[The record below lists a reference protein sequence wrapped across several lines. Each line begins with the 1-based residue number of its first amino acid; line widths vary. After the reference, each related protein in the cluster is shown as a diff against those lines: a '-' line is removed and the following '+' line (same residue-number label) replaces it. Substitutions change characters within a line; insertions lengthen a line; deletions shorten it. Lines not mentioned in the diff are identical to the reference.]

1 MRIDV
6 NSVETHT
13 LPVLPVRGVISLPN
27 TEIRLEIGRPQSI
40 EALEVCEEYSNYVIL
55 VSQVDPNV
63 EVPQSE
69 DLLQYGTIAKVT
81 MKIKLPN
88 GHYKVKFNTLTR
100 VEIQEY
106 TQLEPYFMATVQT
119 MPSTPLQEEQEI
131 AIMRLLKEAV
141 VEHGSS
147 LFVHPNDV
155 KELVESAT
163 NADQATDIVAFYLR
177 ISEEEKVKYL
187 QETNVE
193 ERLTLLLKDIE
204 KEKYIADLEMKINQE
219 VKRSVDAHQKEFYLR
234 EKAKA
239 IQKELGDDYSK
250 EAVSQEF
257 REKLEALG
265 VPEAVKAKALEE
277 IRRFEMLPSNSSE
290 SGVVRT
296 YIEWI
301 LALPWSIQTTDNT
314 DILFAEETLNN
325 QHFGLEKVKD
335 RILEYLAVKTMTCK
349 NPSTILCLVGPPGVG
364 KTSLAKSIADALGR
378 KFVKIS
384 LGGVKDESE
393 IRGHRR
399 TYLGALPGRMIQAM
413 KKAGTT
419 NPVFLLDE
427 IDKMASD
434 YKGDP
439 ASAMLEVLDPE
450 QNSHFSDHYLE
461 EEYDLSNVLFIATAN
476 YLENIPA
483 PLRDRMDMIHV
494 DSYTEQEKTE
504 IAKRYLLQRQL
515 EAHGLTKEQLS
526 IDEAVILEL
535 IQYYTREAG
544 VRQLERQIG
553 SICRKV
559 ARKLLAEKVESLHVD
574 SSMLVELLGKH
585 KYTHGL
591 IETEDQIGVV
601 TGLAYTQFGGDIL
614 PVEVTYYKGTG
625 KMVLTGKLGDVMK
638 ESGQAA
644 ISFVRANA
652 KKYGIDPDLFK
663 DHDIH
668 IHVPEGA
675 TPKDG
680 PSAGVTMVTALVSAL
695 SQKFV
700 KREVGM
706 TGEVTLRGRVL
717 PIGGLKEKSIS
728 AHRAGLTTIIM
739 PKDNEKDLDEIPQS
753 VKSQMTF
760 IPVSTIDEVLQHAL
774 R

>member
-131 AIMRLLKEAV
+131 AIMRLVKEAV

-335 RILEYLAVKTMTCK
+335 RILEYLAVKTMTGK

>member
-27 TEIRLEIGRPQSI
+27 TEIRLEIGRQQSI

-335 RILEYLAVKTMTCK
+335 RILEYLAVKTMTGK